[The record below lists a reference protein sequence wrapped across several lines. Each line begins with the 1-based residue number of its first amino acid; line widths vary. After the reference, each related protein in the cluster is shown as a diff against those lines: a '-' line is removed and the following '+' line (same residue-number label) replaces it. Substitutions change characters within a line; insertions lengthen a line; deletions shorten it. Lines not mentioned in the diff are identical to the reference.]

1 MRRAAAEAATNRI
14 PCGLVNGCLKGQAND
29 AMGRPR
35 RRVVVRAGRTGRFD
49 DMSLMIII
57 IDNHQAIAAPS

>member
-1 MRRAAAEAATNRI
+1 
-14 PCGLVNGCLKGQAND
+14 VNGCLKGQAND

-49 DMSLMIII
+49 DMSLMTII